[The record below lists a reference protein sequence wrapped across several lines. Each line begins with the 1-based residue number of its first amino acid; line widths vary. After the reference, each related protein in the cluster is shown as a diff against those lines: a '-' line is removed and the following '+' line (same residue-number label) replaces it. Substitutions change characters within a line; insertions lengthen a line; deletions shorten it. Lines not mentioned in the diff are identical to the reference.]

1 MSVNRHQPH
10 VLVLP
15 EDDANRQLANGFRL
29 DPYLL
34 NWKIQVLEEAGG
46 WTKVLERFKKDQ
58 LVGMNRYPARLMI
71 LLIDFDDHSER
82 LAEAKAE
89 IPDQLAERVFVLGA
103 LTEPEGLKQAG
114 LGSPEQIGLGLAKDC
129 REGTDALWQH
139 PLLGHNDPELKRL
152 LQHVRPILFP
162 SN

>member
-1 MSVNRHQPH
+1 
-10 VLVLP
+10 VLP

-46 WTKVLERFKKDQ
+46 WTKVLERFKKD
-58 LVGMNRYPARLMI
+58 LVVGMNRYSGRFVV
-71 LLIDFDDHSER
+71 LLIDFDDHLGR
-82 LAEAKAE
+82 LAEVKSA
-89 IPDQLAERVFVLGA
+89 IPVHLAERVFVLGA
-103 LTEPEGLKQAG
+103 LTEPECLTQAG